1 MLEGIFLEAIR
12 TENSFHGKGIV
23 QENCGTLNQQI
34 SKTMLEGIFLEAI
47 RTENSFHG
55 KGIVQENC
63 GTLNRRF

>member
-1 MLEGIFLEAIR
+1 
-12 TENSFHGKGIV
+12 V

-34 SKTMLEGIFLEAI
+34 SETMPEGIFLEAI